1 MKKIIT
7 VFGTF
12 VVVTLIFF
20 GLTNMDEIKAYIN
33 NKEVNGESLTLIET
47 SESSEVS
54 EDEGSDVEAFVETD
68 STHQTFS
75 ATDGQRPERRTPP
88 AGDGTRPAPPDGV
101 TAPNGDTQTGATTTT
116 E

>member
-33 NKEVNGESLTLIET
+33 NEEASNESLVHSET
-47 SESSEVS
+47 SESSEV
-54 EDEGSDVEAFVETD
+54 EGSDVEAFVETD
-68 STHQTFS
+68 ATHQTFS
-75 ATDGQRPERRTPP
+75 ATDGQRPERGTPP
-88 AGDGTRPAPPDGV
+88 AGDGTRPTPPDGV
-101 TAPNGDTQTGATTTT
+101 TAPSGDTQTGATTTT

>member
-33 NKEVNGESLTLIET
+33 NEEVNGESLTLIET
-47 SESSEVS
+47 SESSEVES
-54 EDEGSDVEAFVETD
+54 SDVEAFVETD

-88 AGDGTRPAPPDGV
+88 EGEGTRPTPPDGA
-101 TAPNGDTQTGATTTT
+101 TPPSGDTQTGATSTT